1 MVVTYVGTCPYD
13 PELELKN
20 FQQKQAEYEA
30 AWRATSDPLVLREA
44 LLNAHGYLQFPMDL
58 DWLMTTM
65 GDFVTKSRMK
75 GKRRGRDSQ
84 TVERFQE
91 RMRHVQR
98 YRCVRDLLQK
108 NHTKEC
114 ALDLAAERLAAA
126 RPTIEDS
133 YDLVN
138 RDLDRKKNKSE
149 YFLLVARSDPTRVP
163 VSVTQTSDGVIINGV
178 AISRRDR

>member
-30 AWRATSDPLVLREA
+30 AWRATSDPQVLYEA
-44 LLNAHGYLQFPMDL
+44 FLNACGYLRLLPEL
-58 DWLMTTM
+58 NWLVTAQ
-65 GDFVTKSRMK
+65 GDYITKSRAK
-75 GKRRGRDSQ
+75 GKRRGKPSQ

-108 NHTKEC
+108 NHTKDC

>member
-1 MVVTYVGTCPYD
+1 MVVTYVGTYPYD
-13 PELELKN
+13 PKLELKN
-20 FQQKQAEYEA
+20 FQQKQAEYA
-30 AWRATSDPLVLREA
+30 AAYLATSDPLVLREA
-44 LLNAHGYLQFPMDL
+44 LLNAHGYLRLPADL
-58 DWLMTTM
+58 DWWVTAT
-65 GDFVTKSRMK
+65 GNFITKSRAK
-75 GKRRGRDSQ
+75 GKRTGRPSQ

-98 YRCVRDLLQK
+98 YRCVRDLIQK

-114 ALDLAAERLAAA
+114 ALDLAAKQLAAA

-138 RDLDRKKNKSE
+138 LDLDRKKNKSE

-163 VSVTQTSDGVIINGV
+163 VQVNQTSDGVIINGA